1 MEGKDC
7 TTAFTGYLG
16 HLKFMVCFALG
27 VALGYYLR
35 VPCPNSPL
43 PTTKLPIFPKS
54 NIEPTYSTTSD
65 SQSRSSKGFMEL
77 EELSSKPFSCNTRSA
92 YEELTRLHS
101 RREQLEQREKRGESN
116 RARTATI
123 IRKAQEARAAEGAF
137 QACLRNTIPEL
148 LMVWNEDLKTN
159 SVRLKEAS
167 FNKLHDKDGVNLDVL
182 QETADMLDLVE
193 N

>member
-1 MEGKDC
+1 MEGKDY

-54 NIEPTYSTTSD
+54 NIEPIYSTVSD
-65 SQSRSSKGFMEL
+65 PQSESSKGYMEL
-77 EELSSKPFSCNTRSA
+77 EELSSKPFSCNPRGA

-101 RREQLEQREKRGESN
+101 KREQLEKRQKGGESN

-123 IRKAQEARAAEGAF
+123 IRKAQEAQAAEGAF
-137 QACLRNTIPEL
+137 RSCVRSTLPEL
-148 LMVWNEDLKTN
+148 LMIWDEDLRTN
-159 SVRLKEAS
+159 SVKLKDAS
-167 FNKLHDKDGVNLDVL
+167 FNRFLDKDGVNLDVL

>member
-1 MEGKDC
+1 M
-7 TTAFTGYLG
+7 
-16 HLKFMVCFALG
+16 
-27 VALGYYLR
+27 
-35 VPCPNSPL
+35 
-43 PTTKLPIFPKS
+43 KLLS
-54 NIEPTYSTTSD
+54 V
-65 SQSRSSKGFMEL
+65 SQN
-77 EELSSKPFSCNTRSA
+77 LSSNLHSKPSAVLELYSLNRLETHPLLLELLALSCNTRSA

-116 RARTATI
+116 RARSATI

-182 QETADMLDLVE
+182 QETADMLDLME

>member
-1 MEGKDC
+1 MEGRDC
-7 TTAFTGYLG
+7 KTSVPEYSG
-16 HLKFMVCFALG
+16 HLKCMLCFALG
-27 VALGYYLR
+27 VTLGHYS
-35 VPCPNSPL
+35 VFCPNL
-43 PTTKLPIFPKS
+43 PSASSLPIFPKS

-123 IRKAQEARAAEGAF
+123 IRKAQEAQAAEGAF
-137 QACLRNTIPEL
+137 RSCVRSTLPEL
-148 LMVWNEDLKTN
+148 LMIWDEDLRTN
-159 SVRLKEAS
+159 SVKLKDAS
-167 FNKLHDKDGVNLDVL
+167 FNRFLDKDGVNLDVL